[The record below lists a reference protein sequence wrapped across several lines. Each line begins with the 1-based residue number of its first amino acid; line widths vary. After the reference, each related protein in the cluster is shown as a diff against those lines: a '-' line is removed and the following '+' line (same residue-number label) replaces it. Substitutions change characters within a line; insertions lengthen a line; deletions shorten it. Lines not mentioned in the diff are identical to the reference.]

1 MMATTGGPGAAEAA
15 TKADVDFAA
24 GPPLAGGVA
33 PGAQALESARPE
45 AFESVYL
52 QYAALVRRVAWNLG
66 GDEDL
71 DDIVQEAFVKLW
83 RGWDGFREQSQRQTW
98 VYRVTVNA
106 AREHWR
112 RKGRFKAALQRFKLA
127 WPRSEGASGGQEAW
141 ALQGRVGAALEK
153 LNLDQREAVTLVYLE
168 GLSLAEAAAVCGA
181 PEGTL
186 KSRLFHARAR
196 LQGLLKEERHG

>member
-1 MMATTGGPGAAEAA
+1 MGRMGMKAEVSLAAGSPLSGGIPAARQVTAA
-15 TKADVDFAA
+15 RPVDFEAVYREHA
-24 GPPLAGGVA
+24 G
-33 PGAQALESARPE
+33 
-45 AFESVYL
+45 
-52 QYAALVRRVAWNLG
+52 LVRRVAWNLG

-83 RGWDGFREQSQRQTW
+83 RGWDGFREEAQRKTW

-127 WPRSEGASGGQEAW
+127 WPRSEAAPGGQDAW
-141 ALQGRVGAALEK
+141 ELQGRVGQALARLKRE
-153 LNLDQREAVTLVYLE
+153 QREAVTLVYLE
-168 GLSLAEAAAVCGA
+168 GLSLAEAAAACGA

-186 KSRLFHARAR
+186 KSRLFHARAQ